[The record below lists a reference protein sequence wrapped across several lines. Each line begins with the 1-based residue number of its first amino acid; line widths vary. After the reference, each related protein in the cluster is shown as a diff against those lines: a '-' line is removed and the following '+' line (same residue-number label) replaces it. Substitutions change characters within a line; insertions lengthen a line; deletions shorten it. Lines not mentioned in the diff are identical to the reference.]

1 MARPSRPLLIA
12 LLLSLAMLAAAGLYW
27 RAQRG
32 KLPEGLVQANGRIE
46 GDHVLVS
53 GKFAGKLA
61 RVLVREGDS
70 VSAGQVLAELDDS
83 QIRAKV
89 AQAEASVAALQAQL
103 KVAEQQVPLAVAS
116 ARAARATSSAFAVE
130 VRTMPRPTFGCA
142 LLRR

>member
-70 VSAGQVLAELDDS
+70 VSAGQVLRVSRGIAALRRGGTRRAE
-83 QIRAKV
+83 RA
-89 AQAEASVAALQAQL
+89 AQAA
-103 KVAEQQVPLAVAS
+103 
-116 ARAARATSSAFAVE
+116 
-130 VRTMPRPTFGCA
+130 
-142 LLRR
+142 

>member
-27 RAQRG
+27 RAQRS

-61 RVLVREGDS
+61 RRINDEAIKNVGPAL
-70 VSAGQVLAELDDS
+70 SAGPKG
-83 QIRAKV
+83 IR
-89 AQAEASVAALQAQL
+89 
-103 KVAEQQVPLAVAS
+103 
-116 ARAARATSSAFAVE
+116 
-130 VRTMPRPTFGCA
+130 
-142 LLRR
+142 

>member
-83 QIRAKV
+83 QIQAKL
-89 AQAEASVAALQAQL
+89 AQASAAVAAVSAQL
-103 KVAEQQVPLAVAS
+103 RVAEQQVPLALAS
-116 ARAARATSSAFAVE
+116 ARAGR
-130 VRTMPRPTFGCA
+130 
-142 LLRR
+142 

>member
-12 LLLSLAMLAAAGLYW
+12 LLLSLAMLAVAGLYC
-27 RAQRG
+27 APSAA
-32 KLPEGLVQANGRIE
+32 KLPRRPGAGQWPHRGRPCAGVGQVCRQAGAR
-46 GDHVLVS
+46 
-53 GKFAGKLA
+53 AGA
-61 RVLVREGDS
+61 RGDS

-116 ARAARATSSAFAVE
+116 ARAMPPARRRRHQAQNRARR
-130 VRTMPRPTFGCA
+130 RT
-142 LLRR
+142 L

>member
-27 RAQRG
+27 RAQRS

-70 VSAGQVLAELDDS
+70 VSAGQVLAELDPGDQS
-83 QIRAKV
+83 
-89 AQAEASVAALQAQL
+89 LQ
-103 KVAEQQVPLAVAS
+103 VN
-116 ARAARATSSAFAVE
+116 AARAELAAAEADPQSDLNASPDFRRHLAKVL
-130 VRTMPRPTFGCA
+130 VRRALEACA
-142 LLRR
+142 R